1 MQSNGVYFMPWKK
14 NPQANMC
21 VEEENKTLQKDF
33 RITTKDSCNP
43 SK

>member
-14 NPQANMC
+14 KSPGKYVC
-21 VEEENKTLQKDF
+21 GRGNKTLEKDF